1 MKNNQKTQFVKVSFQ
16 RSYIDM
22 ILRINMGLDI
32 LTDSWFEDDINEFGT
47 EKQKELYERRLK
59 EVK

>member
-1 MKNNQKTQFVKVSFQ
+1 MKNNQKTQFDKVSFQ

-22 ILRINMGLDI
+22 ILRIGIGLDI
-32 LTDSWFEDDINEFGT
+32 HADSWFEDDINEFGT
-47 EKQKELYERRLK
+47 EKQKEFYERRLK

>member
-1 MKNNQKTQFVKVSFQ
+1 MKNNQKTQFDKVSFQ

-22 ILRINMGLDI
+22 ILRIDMGLDI
-32 LTDSWFEDDINEFGT
+32 LTDFWFEDDINEFGT
-47 EKQKELYERRLK
+47 EKQKELYERRIK